1 MATVTMD
8 TSEYELMMKYK
19 SQLESSLKKER
30 ELSEEIKKLN
40 DEKIHALE
48 NARMK
53 VVKVNTIVKRE
64 YLLRKKAP
72 IDVFYRLKQM
82 INSYG
87 NYEYSEDY
95 LKHIQDCFYET
106 ISTENS
112 HMAYTEAVGIDEFKV
127 ELKEQLKSELD
138 SDVKTKLENYDFY
151 QNKVSSLLED
161 NKELN
166 KTIIQLEGTVQTLE
180 KMCSD
185 YSKNEQS
192 LLEEIKEHENSNTE
206 AVEKIGKI
214 REILHDGY
222 GMFDKSVKLD
232 KIISVIAVK

>member
-1 MATVTMD
+1 
-8 TSEYELMMKYK
+8 
-19 SQLESSLKKER
+19 
-30 ELSEEIKKLN
+30 
-40 DEKIHALE
+40 
-48 NARMK
+48 
-53 VVKVNTIVKRE
+53 
-64 YLLRKKAP
+64 
-72 IDVFYRLKQM
+72 
-82 INSYG
+82 
-87 NYEYSEDY
+87 
-95 LKHIQDCFYET
+95 
-106 ISTENS
+106 
-112 HMAYTEAVGIDEFKV
+112 MAYTEAVGIDEFKV